1 MNIYEIDQAILAL
14 VDQETGEIT
23 DWEAFDQLQME
34 RDVKIENVACWYKNL
49 MAEAAAIRQEEVN
62 LAKRRQ
68 ALEKQAESKKKYLE
82 AALDGQKVQP
92 ARCSVTFRKTTKVEL
107 SEPALAIAW
116 AQTNGFGNLVTYKA
130 PEISKNDLAIL
141 LKEGHAIPGCE
152 LVHGSSMGVK

>member
-23 DWEAFDQLQME
+23 DWEAFDALQME

-49 MAEAAAIRQEEVN
+49 MAEAAAIRQEELN

-68 ALEKQAESKKKYLE
+68 ALEKQAETKKKYLE
-82 AALDGQKVQP
+82 AALDGQKFQT
-92 ARCSVTFRKTTKVEL
+92 ARCSITWRKTNRVEM

-116 AQTNGFGNLVTYKA
+116 AQTNGFGSLVTYKA
-130 PEISKNDLAIL
+130 PEISKNDLAVL
-141 LKEGHAIPGCE
+141 LKEGNEIPGCE
-152 LVHGSSMGVK
+152 LVRGLSMGVK